1 MRYVVLRMHG
11 RCADVFRA
19 LADKQPVA
27 PGAVSCCNGLCKVV
41 LAFAAIV
48 CLVVV
53 PAFAEEADDP
63 RGVVVDEVRNEHP
76 TFMVRVDVD
85 KAERV
90 YRGGEEM
97 AVKVVSAK
105 AGYLYLLYCDA
116 GGMVTCLFPNAFG
129 EDNRIKAMEPVV
141 IPQPPEADKS
151 SFRLRI
157 GPPYGQEVLKAIVS
171 LEPMDNGALGRL
183 ILAEGAQARLAGV
196 RAVYVE
202 EAKDTGDWAE
212 HHVKIVTQE
221 PGQEPGQDA
230 AGGGGAASAVA
241 DGGGGA
247 GPMLEREPES
257 GPARRVGVF
266 IGVSEYTDERIRDLT
281 VCHRD
286 ASEMAKVL
294 REHGQIG
301 QGWVLLDKDAT
312 RANIEQ
318 TIRSRVASST
328 RPGDSVIIYW
338 SGHGS
343 RCADDGGD
351 EKDGFDE
358 FLVPYDGNLDS
369 VATIRKTMIMDD
381 TFGRWIQ
388 ELDGRRVVL
397 VLDTCH
403 SGGQSSG
410 QKAIAQASAAPAPI
424 EFDFLDG
431 ELARIKDIGQRDTA
445 LLASSTSSQVS
456 FERKEGDLS
465 TMTYFLVQQLQSA
478 DGPVTVTEA
487 YSRLKPAVIDYVT
500 KTFPGTTQTPVL
512 VNNLSG
518 PFHLRP

>member
-1 MRYVVLRMHG
+1 VKLVLIAG
-11 RCADVFRA
+11 
-19 LADKQPVA
+19 LAVA
-27 PGAVSCCNGLCKVV
+27 SGHAVGAEP
-41 LAFAAIV
+41 AEDPQA
-48 CLVVV
+48 VVV
-53 PAFAEEADDP
+53 E
-63 RGVVVDEVRNEHP
+63 EVRNDHP
-76 TFMVRVDVD
+76 SFMVRVDVD
-85 KAERV
+85 KPERV

-97 AVKVVSAK
+97 MVTVVSAK

-129 EDNRIKAMEPVV
+129 EDNRIEAMQPVV
-141 IPQPPEADKS
+141 IPRPPSPDKS

-171 LEPMDNGALGRL
+171 LEPMDAGALGRL

-212 HHVKIVTQE
+212 HHVKIVTRE
-221 PGQEPGQDA
+221 PGQGSTTTSESDTVLPG
-230 AGGGGAASAVA
+230 GERVA
-241 DGGGGA
+241 D
-247 GPMLEREPES
+247 S

-266 IGVSEYTDERIRDLT
+266 IGVSDFADERIRDLT

-286 ASEMAKVL
+286 ASEVAKVM

-301 QGWVLLDKDAT
+301 QGWVLLNEQAT
-312 RANIEQ
+312 RKNIEQ
-318 TIRSRVASST
+318 AIRSRVAAAT
-328 RPGDSVIIYW
+328 RPGDSVVIYW

-358 FLVPYDGNLDS
+358 YLVPHDGNLDS
-369 VATIRKTMIMDD
+369 VATVRKTMIMDD

-388 ELDGRRVVL
+388 ELDGRRVLV

-410 QKAIAQASAAPAPI
+410 QKSIGSAQSAPAV
-424 EFDFLDG
+424 FDFLDG

-456 FERKEGDLS
+456 FERKEADLS
-465 TMTYFLVQQLQSA
+465 TMTYFFVEHLRTAQ
-478 DGPVTVTEA
+478 GPVTVDES
-487 YSRLKPAVIDYVT
+487 YRHLKQTVTDYVQ

-518 PFHLRP
+518 PFHLRPH